1 MPHGMGLSWF
11 RTTRNH
17 AIDALMGE
25 EGKEEKERR
34 ERTAREA
41 GMAGKK
47 SRHWRLVGALELSS
61 IS

>member
-25 EGKEEKERR
+25 EEKERR